1 MGDRASGES
10 QAGGALYPEGVTVGE
25 AVGWKEKS
33 VTQQHRSRRAAGT
46 VVWDNFYIYFPCGLT
61 PVTGRP
67 GDTRS
72 SGSLGGGGLWLQ
84 MALQGQHGAW
94 YKVSLCP
101 GRDLSPRQ
109 EIQAAG
115 PS

>member
-46 VVWDNFYIYFPCGLT
+46 VVWAAS
-61 PVTGRP
+61 GRAP
-67 GDTRS
+67 LVKERVPS
-72 SGSLGGGGLWLQ
+72 FKFMQ
-84 MALQGQHGAW
+84 PRVPMACYLAQQVWA
-94 YKVSLCP
+94 
-101 GRDLSPRQ
+101 
-109 EIQAAG
+109 
-115 PS
+115 